1 MINLRPEELPQ
12 IFGRHINA
20 MVVMPMVL
28 DTRESQEA
36 GSMTKL
42 QGNSI
47 SISLDS
53 SPVVKLG
60 MNHPKLTSDA
70 ESFDRI
76 TDAAVNKV
84 ANSDIDTA
92 HMARLL
98 ETFSQV
104 SQSDAL
110 PYAFHISGGT
120 LAVENKLKV
129 AFDWKVGKIMLT
141 EFLQNLDRRSC
152 TCGSI

>member
-1 MINLRPEELPQ
+1 
-12 IFGRHINA
+12 
-20 MVVMPMVL
+20 
-28 DTRESQEA
+28 
-36 GSMTKL
+36 MTKL
-42 QGNSI
+42 QGNST

-60 MNHPKLTSDA
+60 VNHPKLTSDA
-70 ESFDRI
+70 GSFDRI
-76 TDAAVNKV
+76 TVAAVNKV
-84 ANSDIDTA
+84 ANSDINTV
-92 HMARLL
+92 HVARLL

-104 SQSDAL
+104 AQSDVL